1 MSRNVLVSVVFVG
14 LLATQGRFAQ
24 AGGVCTCNADLDGN
38 GVVNINDTFIMV
50 NCFGGDCS
58 GCVNSCDIDCDGTVA
73 GQGDLDALECM
84 LNQNNPH
91 LCCPNSN
98 IVPTVSTWGML
109 ALVLFVLVAGTVV
122 FKRVKPAT

>member
-1 MSRNVLVSVVFVG
+1 
-14 LLATQGRFAQ
+14 
-24 AGGVCTCNADLDGN
+24 
-38 GVVNINDTFIMV
+38 
-50 NCFGGDCS
+50 
-58 GCVNSCDIDCDGTVA
+58 
-73 GQGDLDALECM
+73 M

-122 FKRVKPAT
+122 FKRVKLTT